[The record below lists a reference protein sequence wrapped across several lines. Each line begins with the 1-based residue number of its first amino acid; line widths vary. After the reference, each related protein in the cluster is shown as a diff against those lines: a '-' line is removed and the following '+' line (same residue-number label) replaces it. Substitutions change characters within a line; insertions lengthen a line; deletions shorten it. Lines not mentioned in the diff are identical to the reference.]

1 MGHFIKH
8 TAGSEPR
15 THRGGGKA
23 AVHALLKDSAVGVLL
38 NALTRKEEGHDRCRG
53 RRTRAQ
59 TAQCSGLGR
68 CSGVGWCSDGAG
80 GGVGAGLK

>member
-8 TAGSEPR
+8 IVGSEPC
-15 THRGGGKA
+15 THHGGGKA
-23 AVHALLKDSAVGVLL
+23 AVRVLLKASAVGVPL

-68 CSGVGWCSDGAG
+68 CSGVGEELARS
-80 GGVGAGLK
+80 